1 MVLLQLSN
9 LSLSVGS
16 TLLLEGVNA
25 LLTQG
30 QRVALVGANGSGK
43 STLLRALT
51 RPHNTYYLVGSG
63 SITGTLGSAT
73 RGLDDD
79 DNCAD
84 DTLLVEQDVLQV
96 LRPLRFL
103 LSARFD
109 TYSDSAQPPTSSP
122 PACSGRGSSACP
134 PMRRRCVDC
143 LYPKPLTSPL
153 HLAPTGTR
161 AWRMRRSGGG

>member
-84 DTLLVEQDVLQV
+84 DPVGGAGCSSGVAASALPS
-96 LRPLRFL
+96 LRPVRYL
-103 LSARFD
+103 
-109 TYSDSAQPPTSSP
+109 
-122 PACSGRGSSACP
+122 
-134 PMRRRCVDC
+134 
-143 LYPKPLTSPL
+143 
-153 HLAPTGTR
+153 
-161 AWRMRRSGGG
+161 